1 MKIGYFGSPEISARL
16 LSAIAEK
23 HEIVFV
29 VSNPD
34 KPRGREGTPQP
45 TAVAE
50 LALSRGLPLYRPLT
64 LKDGQ
69 TDPILAGH
77 GADAFVIFAYGRLL
91 PRATFEIPAAGCF
104 NLHASLLPEL
114 RGASPIQSALLLG
127 KTETGWTF
135 QKITEELDAGDILGQ
150 IKVPIDPSD
159 RTSELTERLMPAGI
173 SLTLEILG
181 DLADRSRKAIQQN
194 GALATFCSKITKQ
207 AARIV
212 WDADAKS
219 IANSVRGYYPS
230 PVAWS
235 TLEGKTVKIL
245 RASVAEMTLKNAAPG
260 RIWTEKDRFF
270 VCTGQGALEILELQ
284 MEGKKALTTSEFL
297 RGFRSKEGMAFV

>member
-45 TAVAE
+45 TAVSE
-50 LALSRGLPLYRPLT
+50 LALSRGFSLYRPQT
-64 LKDGQ
+64 LKDGL
-69 TDPILAGH
+69 TDAHLASH
-77 GADAFVIFAYGRLL
+77 NADAFVIFAYGRLL
-91 PRATFEIPAAGCF
+91 PRATFDIAPGGCF

-127 KTETGWTF
+127 KSKTGWTF
-135 QKITEELDAGDILGQ
+135 QEITEELDAGDVLGQ
-150 IKVPIDPSD
+150 IVVPIDPAD

-173 SLTLEILG
+173 SLTLEV
-181 DLADRSRKAIQQN
+181 LADLKRCREKAVKQESSQ
-194 GALATFCSKITKQ
+194 ATFCSKISKA
-207 AARIV
+207 AARIS
-212 WDADAKS
+212 WDSPAES
-219 IANSVRGYYPS
+219 IVNAVRGYFPS

-235 TLEGKTVKIL
+235 TLDGKTLKIL
-245 RASVAEMTLKNAAPG
+245 RANQVEMTLKNAAPG

-270 VCTGQGALEILELQ
+270 VSTGRGTIEILELQ

-297 RGFRSKEGMAFV
+297 RGFRFREGMALV